1 MMMVITWLLTMAGFV
16 LIFAELGWKWT
27 AIPIS
32 ENPHPLLGCVTT
44 GLCFIQPIMAL
55 FRPHPGASKYVY
67 HLNFSR
73 QKLKLYFI
81 GEHYLIGFI
90 GLSVTLLKLS
100 ELWPFSSLWI

>member
-73 QKLKLYFI
+73 QK
-81 GEHYLIGFI
+81 
-90 GLSVTLLKLS
+90 
-100 ELWPFSSLWI
+100 